1 MFNTGGNNL
10 NINNQLI
17 KHYLKNV
24 LFITGTAY
32 AGKTTL
38 AKMLSDKY
46 GLLLCGENYDCVP
59 DGIITKDKYPNIYYW
74 KSIVNWQEYI
84 NRPPEEFSR
93 WMMECIKEHEEF
105 EIAYLMHI
113 SKSQRVIVD
122 TGLSV
127 ETLREIADYK
137 QVAVMLSPQ
146 SMSVENYFDRD
157 DLDKVFIKEQIMKAE
172 NPEKTME
179 NYLACM
185 AKVNSKEFYDEWANS
200 GFFTLLRKDTK
211 NDTRQKTLE
220 ILSRHFDLLR

>member
-1 MFNTGGNNL
+1 L
-10 NINNQLI
+10 KINNKLI

-32 AGKTTL
+32 AGKTTQ

-46 GLLLCGENYDCVP
+46 NLILCAENYDCVP
-59 DGIITKDKYPNIYYW
+59 DNIITKEKYPNIYYW
-74 KSIVNWQEYI
+74 KTINDWQEYI
-84 NRPPEEFSR
+84 NRTPEKFSK

-113 SKSQRVIVD
+113 SKYQKVIVD

-137 QVAVMLSPQ
+137 QIAVMLSPQ
-146 SMSVENYFDRD
+146 SMSVENYFDRE
-157 DLDKVFIKEQIMKAE
+157 DLDKIFIKEQIMKAE
-172 NPEKTME
+172 NPEKSMK

-185 AKVNSKEFYDEWANS
+185 AQVNSKEFYDYWYNS
-200 GFFTLLRKDTK
+200 GFFILERKDTE
-211 NDTRQKTLE
+211 NDTRKETFE
-220 ILSRHFDLLR
+220 VLSRHFELVK

>member
-1 MFNTGGNNL
+1 L
-10 NINNQLI
+10 NINNLLI

-32 AGKTTL
+32 AGKTTQ

-46 GLLLCGENYDCVP
+46 KLKLCAENYNCVP
-59 DGIITKDKYPNIYYW
+59 DGIITKEKYPNIYYW
-74 KSIVNWQEYI
+74 KTIENWQEYI
-84 NRPPEEFSR
+84 NRTPDDFSK
-93 WMMECIKEHEEF
+93 WMMDCIKEHEEF
-105 EIAYLMHI
+105 EITYLMHI
-113 SKSQRVIVD
+113 SKSEKVIVD

-127 ETLREIADYK
+127 ETLQEIADYN

-179 NYLACM
+179 NYLSCM
-185 AKVNSKEFYDEWANS
+185 EKVNSKEFYDKWANS
-200 GFFTLLRKDTK
+200 GFFTLVRKDTK
-211 NDTRQKTLE
+211 SDTRQETFE
-220 ILSRHFDLLR
+220 NLSRHFGLN